1 MIDYEVEMQHL
12 RFPMLHHMRGMV
24 GVTEESFEAIAVVQ
38 NGEIS
43 PVQIFAELYD
53 IPTDAAGLPPCR
65 NGTNARNLSLFCR
78 RIRQ

>member
-38 NGEIS
+38 NGELH

-53 IPTDAAGLPPCR
+53 IPTDAAGLSHVGMGRPLETCLCFA
-65 NGTNARNLSLFCR
+65 GE
-78 RIRQ
+78 